1 MDDSYD
7 IDAQANYEGLRFCPR
22 CAAELEAV
30 EVRCHRRLVCPE
42 CSYIFYLTPAT
53 VTCVL
58 AESDGRI
65 LFVLRKYEPG
75 AGKWCLP
82 AGFVEAGEQ
91 PEESAVREVKEET
104 GLDVEIEGVY
114 DTWATDEDPR
124 TPVVSIAYTARV
136 VGGELAAGDDA
147 TEAGF
152 FPMDG
157 LPHPIA
163 FADHR
168 RIVREYVEERTR
180 GRGPASDGRTDA

>member
-1 MDDSYD
+1 MEGTVDESYD

-22 CAAELEAV
+22 CAVELEDL
-30 EVRCHRRLVCPE
+30 EVRGHRRLVCPG

-58 AESDGRI
+58 AERDGGI
-65 LFVLRKYEPG
+65 LFVLRKYDPG

-91 PEESAVREVKEET
+91 PAESAVREVCEET
-104 GLDVEIEGVY
+104 GLEVEITGVY

-124 TPVVSIAYTARV
+124 TPVVSIAFTARV
-136 VGGELAAGDDA
+136 VGGKLEAGDDA
-147 TEAGF
+147 KEAGF
-152 FPMDG
+152 FPMND
-157 LPHPIA
+157 LPRPIA

-168 RIVREYVEERTR
+168 RIVREFIEERKR
-180 GRGPASDGRTDA
+180 D

>member
-1 MDDSYD
+1 MDETYD
-7 IDAQANYEGLRFCPR
+7 IDAQANYEGLRYCPR
-22 CAAELEAV
+22 CAAELEDHQ
-30 EVRCHRRLVCPE
+30 VRCHRRLVCPD

-58 AESDGRI
+58 AERDGEI

-75 AGKWCLP
+75 AGQWCLP

-91 PEESAVREVKEET
+91 PADSAAREVREET
-104 GLDVEIEGVY
+104 GLDVIITGIY

-124 TPVVSIAYTARV
+124 TPVVSIAYTAEV
-136 VGGELAAGDDA
+136 TGGRLEAGDDA
-147 TEAGF
+147 SEACF
-152 FPMDG
+152 FPIDD

-168 RIVREYVEERTR
+168 RVVREYIEERTR
-180 GRGPASDGRTDA
+180 AR